1 MMLERKNMDIRI
13 ARRDDL
19 VDIRDVEI
27 NFNLRKEG

>member
-1 MMLERKNMDIRI
+1 MLERKNMDIRI